1 MSTAELIDDP
11 VFDQPFEILPV
22 SLFEHVFNL
31 ILEHPVKALILLIVF
46 FIIFIVCDFAD
57 HRPQP

>member
-1 MSTAELIDDP
+1 MSTVELIDDP

-22 SLFEHVFNL
+22 SLFQDFLNL
-31 ILEHPVKALILLIVF
+31 ILEHPYKALIFLIVVL
-46 FIIFIVCDFAD
+46 IILIVCEFAD